1 MQQAEAPTKQ
11 PPTIFQPMG
20 DKKKLLQQDMRIL
33 KILQF
38 IGVHNSDKQA
48 SHTFAERGQP
58 KKPLNKDIYAPH
70 ILVTWKL
77 VSNSKQR

>member
-1 MQQAEAPTKQ
+1 MQETGAPTKQ

-38 IGVHNSDKQA
+38 RSVHNSDKQA
-48 SHTFAERGQP
+48 SPTFADRRQP

-70 ILVTWKL
+70 ILVTWTL